1 MKLPVLKAVGAG
13 LAYLTTHF
21 GAVLKALW
29 LPTLLMVA
37 VFAYVMPPYSQAMIE
52 ISSLESSGDPQAL
65 FAAMGPA
72 LKWMGLLYLA
82 MAILY
87 PMMIAGVL
95 RHIVRGESPKLP
107 FYFQFLGDEVRI
119 LFTFILLTIMLMII
133 YLVGVLGVAA
143 LTAALALLLKEI
155 GAMIA
160 GVVILA
166 VLIAAIWF
174 LLRMSMAL
182 PAAVGARRIGL
193 AVSWSITK
201 GNSWRLFFYWLIW
214 GIIMAAIGCVY
225 VLVAMP
231 DYFSIMGEFLARAG
245 DPAAQQ
251 DISQRLLQAEMGMW
265 DRARPGFWI
274 VMAAT
279 YVYMIVYTAL
289 LNVSSGV
296 AYRFLAGEK

>member
-29 LPTLLMVA
+29 LPTLLMMA
-37 VFAYVMPPYSQAMIE
+37 VFAYVMPPYFQAMIE
-52 ISSLESSGDPQAL
+52 ISSFESGSDPQAL

-72 LKWMGLLYLA
+72 MKWMGLLYLS

-119 LFTFILLTIMLMII
+119 LFTFILLMIMLLII

-155 GAMIA
+155 GGMIA
-160 GVVILA
+160 GVIILA

-214 GIIMAAIGCVY
+214 GLIMAAIGCVY
-225 VLVAMP
+225 VLIAMP
-231 DYFSIMGEFLARAG
+231 DYFSAMGEMVANAN
-245 DPAAQQ
+245 DPSAQQ
-251 DISQRLLQAEMGMW
+251 ELQRRLLQAESNLW
-265 DRARPGFWI
+265 DRSQPGFWI
-274 VMAAT
+274 IMAAT

-289 LNVSSGV
+289 MNVSSGV
-296 AYRFLAGEK
+296 AYRYLAGEK